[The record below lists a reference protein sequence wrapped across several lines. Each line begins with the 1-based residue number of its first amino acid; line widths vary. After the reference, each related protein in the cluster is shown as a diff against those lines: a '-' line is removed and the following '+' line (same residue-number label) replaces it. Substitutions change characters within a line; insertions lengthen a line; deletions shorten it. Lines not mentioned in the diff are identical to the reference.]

1 MIESVHSLSPLA
13 YQWFADSPL
22 STSADA
28 DAYLRYLH
36 ERGYA
41 EGAIKEYF
49 NGIAHLAHWLKTQ
62 KADLTDIGDHP
73 RICRSGPGDEGAGI
87 ERGSTPRPKHRRDTA
102 RRTVFYNFAELIVM

>member
-1 MIESVHSLSPLA
+1 MVESVHSLSPLA

-28 DAYLRYLH
+28 YLRYLY

-49 NGIAHLAHWLKTQ
+49 NGIAHLAH
-62 KADLTDIGDHP
+62 
-73 RICRSGPGDEGAGI
+73 
-87 ERGSTPRPKHRRDTA
+87 
-102 RRTVFYNFAELIVM
+102 

>member
-1 MIESVHSLSPLA
+1 MVESVHLLSPLA

-49 NGIAHLAHWLKTQ
+49 NGIAHLAHWLKAQ
-62 KADLTDIGDHP
+62 EADLTDTGDHP
-73 RICRSGPGDEGAGI
+73 RICRSGPGDEGPGT
-87 ERGSTPRPKHRRDTA
+87 EKPHRPA
-102 RRTVFYNFAELIVM
+102 PSIGAIPPVGQCFTVFAELIVM